1 MPEFTEQEI
10 QVLVDEFREA
20 NVLPQYWSYAFEL
33 LAADKTHP
41 VDARVH
47 NVLTEIR
54 GEARFQLAWK
64 LEETSGTKEEWLE
77 SLRNSL
83 IVIGTF

>member
-54 GEARFQLAWK
+54 ARPDSNSPGSWK
-64 LEETSGTKEEWLE
+64 KPPAPRKSGLSHSATA
-77 SLRNSL
+77 S
-83 IVIGTF
+83 